1 MRKTDSLDRQDLP
14 RTYLAYHELKS
25 VVVNIINIIIIT
37 IIIIVIV
44 IVIVVII
51 IIIIIIIINITISQ
65 IHADALSRQPQ
76 KNVAFVQDA
85 SQSGTTAVSVFHCR

>member
-44 IVIVVII
+44 IVIII
-51 IIIIIIIINITISQ
+51 TISITISQ

-76 KNVAFVQDA
+76 KNVAFVQDT
-85 SQSGTTAVSVFHCR
+85 SQSGTTAVSVFRCR

>member
-14 RTYLAYHELKS
+14 CTYLAYHELKS
-25 VVVNIINIIIIT
+25 VVINIINIIIIT

-44 IVIVVII
+44 IV
-51 IIIIIIIINITISQ
+51 IIIINITISQ

-85 SQSGTTAVSVFHCR
+85 SQSGTTAVSVFRCR